1 MRASAYPLIDAD
13 EAASLVLA
21 HTPVLGVER
30 VTLADAIGR
39 VLAEDLVAGGP
50 LPAFPSSAVDGYA
63 VRAAD
68 AGKALRVLGES
79 AAGRPFEGMVAPGTA
94 ARILTG
100 GVVPDGADCVVMVEH
115 VSLTGD
121 KVTVPPSLVAGHN
134 FHKVGVD
141 VRAGDRILSA
151 GAQLGAA
158 EIGIAAATSHAQLP
172 VRKRPRIALMSTGDE
187 LVEVGTTPRR
197 GQIAD
202 SNRWA
207 LLASL
212 CDAGVDVTL
221 LGIAPDEAEQLRRVV
236 VEALEEADAL
246 VTSGGVSVGTHDLVK
261 PLLESLGT
269 VHVGRVKLKPGKP
282 FTFATLPSPVAGGP
296 RASRRDSRARSR
308 GRPPKRGSWPQPRL
322 RAAAS

>member
-121 KVTVPPSLVAGHN
+121 KVTVPPSL
-134 FHKVGVD
+134 
-141 VRAGDRILSA
+141 L
-151 GAQLGAA
+151 
-158 EIGIAAATSHAQLP
+158 
-172 VRKRPRIALMSTGDE
+172 
-187 LVEVGTTPRR
+187 
-197 GQIAD
+197 
-202 SNRWA
+202 
-207 LLASL
+207 
-212 CDAGVDVTL
+212 
-221 LGIAPDEAEQLRRVV
+221 
-236 VEALEEADAL
+236 
-246 VTSGGVSVGTHDLVK
+246 
-261 PLLESLGT
+261 
-269 VHVGRVKLKPGKP
+269 
-282 FTFATLPSPVAGGP
+282 
-296 RASRRDSRARSR
+296 
-308 GRPPKRGSWPQPRL
+308 L
-322 RAAAS
+322 RAERVIE